1 MTTLRVLG
9 RNLPCSGGG
18 WFRVLPYPAFRA
30 GAAPVPA
37 GGGGAGGVLHPSL
50 GDRPGQPRL
59 AVRSRLSR
67 FRHYVNLART
77 AGRLERLLGDF
88 AWDRMDQVFAGVLGA
103 GQGQR

>member
-18 WFRVLPYPAFRA
+18 WFRVLPYAAFRLA
-30 GAAPVPA
+30 LRRFQQAEAAPAVFYA
-37 GGGGAGGVLHPSL
+37 HPWEI
-50 GDRPGQPRL
+50 DPEQPRL
-59 AVRSRLSR
+59 DVRNRLSR

-88 AWDRMDQVFAGVLGA
+88 AWDRMDRVFAGVLGA
-103 GQGQR
+103 GEGA